1 MNLNTD
7 RLKFLGLQVKFPEC
21 LPLGSPEGVGNSGWL
36 LFVGYAADQSIL
48 YDREFSRDIVK
59 NKRTL

>member
-21 LPLGSPEGVGNSGWL
+21 LPLEVLKVLGILGGCF
-36 LFVGYAADQSIL
+36 FVGYAADQSIL

-59 NKRTL
+59 NKCTL